1 MPITP
6 KNLFLID
13 GLGALLSAFLLG
25 VVLVKLQSLIGM
37 PTNQLYFLAAIPCF
51 FALYDLICYFGVG
64 ENWRPYLKGIA
75 IANLLY
81 CVLSIGLLIF
91 HFPKLT
97 GLGVAYFVIEI
108 LIVVAIAWWELKTV
122 SDNF

>member
-1 MPITP
+1 MVSTP

-25 VVLVKLQSLIGM
+25 VVLVKLQPYIGM
-37 PTNQLYFLAAIPCF
+37 PIKELYFLAAIPCF
-51 FALYDLICYFGVG
+51 FAVYDLICYFKVK

-75 IANLLY
+75 IANLHY
-81 CVLSIGLLIF
+81 CVLSVGLLIY

-97 GLGVAYFVIEI
+97 GLGVAYFIGEI
-108 LIVVAIAWWELKTV
+108 LIVIGLAWYEVKVV
-122 SDNF
+122 SK